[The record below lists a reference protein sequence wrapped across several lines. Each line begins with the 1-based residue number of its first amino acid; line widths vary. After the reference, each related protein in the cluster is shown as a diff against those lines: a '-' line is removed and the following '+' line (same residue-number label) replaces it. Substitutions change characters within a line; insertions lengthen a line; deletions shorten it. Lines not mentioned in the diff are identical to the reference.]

1 MLTPAD
7 PPGVRCV
14 HNAGHKAVHNTVR
27 AVALTLTLTAFGG
40 AAQAQLFPDNEARRA
55 IVELREK
62 LEADRKTLSD
72 VNIKQGEQLQQLQ
85 RSLLELN
92 NQIETLRAELARQ
105 RGANE
110 QLARDVADLQ
120 RKQKDMVQAATEEKA
135 RKPEP
140 LKATMDG
147 REFVIEADEKKQFDD
162 ALGLLRQGDYA
173 GAANALTNFQKRW
186 PSSGYTDASRF
197 WLGNSLYGKRDYKES
212 LATFKA
218 FISATPDHPR
228 VPEAMLA
235 AANAHLELKD
245 TKSAKA
251 LLTDLTKAHPRSEA
265 AQAARERL
273 AVLK

>member
-1 MLTPAD
+1 MLPFAESH
-7 PPGVRCV
+7 RLRRI
-14 HNAGHKAVHNTVR
+14 AR
-27 AVALTLTLTAFGG
+27 AVALTFTLTAVGG
-40 AAQAQLFPDNEARRA
+40 VAQAQLFPDNEARRA

-62 LEADRKTLSD
+62 LEADRKALSD
-72 VNIKQGEQLQQLQ
+72 VNIKQGEQMQQLQ

-92 NQIETLRAELARQ
+92 NQVEGLRSELAKQ

-110 QLARDVADLQ
+110 QLTREVAELQ
-120 RKQKDMVQAATEEKA
+120 RKQKDLVQASEEKA

-140 LKATMDG
+140 LKTTMDG
-147 REFVIEADEKKQFDD
+147 REFAVEPDEKKQFDD
-162 ALGLLRQGDYA
+162 AMGQLRQGDYA
-173 GAANALTNFQKRW
+173 GAVASLTNFQRRW

-218 FISATPDHPR
+218 FIGATPDHPR

-245 TKSAKA
+245 TKAAKA
-251 LLTDLTKAHPRSEA
+251 MLTDLTKAHPRSEA